1 MNILILG
8 GSGFIGSNLVERLSN
23 SKHNIKV
30 LLHNGISKNIKT
42 FNNIE
47 YFFSDFSNIRNI
59 PKMFD
64 DVDLVINL
72 ITTTQPSNSNADK
85 IYDIESNL
93 INNIKLL
100 DLMRTYSIPKIIY
113 ASSGGAIYGTS
124 FTDKIKE
131 DNSLHPISS
140 YGIVKI
146 AIESYLRLYNRLYGI
161 DYLILRIS
169 NPYGNLN
176 AKIGIHGII
185 STIFSKILSNES
197 IEIWG
202 DGTIVRD
209 YIYIDDLIDAI
220 ELGIEKNIFG
230 TYNIGSGIGYSII
243 EAIRVIENIVGK
255 SLDIK
260 FCPSRNMDIERVV
273 LDITRFQSVSGWN
286 PKTSLDDGCRKHYKQ
301 LKELLS

>member
-8 GSGFIGSNLVERLSN
+8 GSGFIGSNLVERLAH

-30 LLHNGISKNIKT
+30 LLHKNSNTIKT
-42 FNNIE
+42 FNNAE
-47 YFFSDFSNIRNI
+47 YFFSDFSNIENI
-59 PKMFD
+59 PKMFNG
-64 DVDLVINL
+64 VDLVINL

-93 INNIKLL
+93 INNVKLL

-113 ASSGGAIYGTS
+113 ASSGGAIYGNS
-124 FTDKIKE
+124 ITDKINE
-131 DNSLHPISS
+131 DNNLHPISS

-146 AIESYLRLYNRLYGI
+146 AIESYLRLYKRLYDI

-169 NPYGNLN
+169 NPYGDLN

-220 ELGIEKNIFG
+220 EIGIDKNISG
-230 TYNIGSGIGYSII
+230 TYNIGSGIGHSII
-243 EAIRVIENIVGK
+243 DAIYTVENVVGK

-260 FCPSRNMDIERVV
+260 FCPSRNIDIERVV
-273 LDITRFQSVSGWN
+273 LDITKFQNISGWN
-286 PKTSLDDGCRKHYKQ
+286 PKISLDDGCIKYYKQ
-301 LKELLS
+301 LRELLA